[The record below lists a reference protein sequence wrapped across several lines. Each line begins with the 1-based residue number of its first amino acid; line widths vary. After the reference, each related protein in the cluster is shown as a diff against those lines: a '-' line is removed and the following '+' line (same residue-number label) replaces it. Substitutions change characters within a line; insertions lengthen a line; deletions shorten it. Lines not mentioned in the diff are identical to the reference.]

1 MNPPGNP
8 FPIPLGPSIRLKC
21 TQVAI
26 QVTSTNEVG
35 IGNPS
40 KNLDFPVVS
49 LGSNATVALNLANRA
64 IPQQMN
70 VVKAKMSSVERQP
83 MVNAR
88 KAGATPK
95 EIYIEQL

>member
-1 MNPPGNP
+1 M
-8 FPIPLGPSIRLKC
+8 
-21 TQVAI
+21 
-26 QVTSTNEVG
+26 QVTRTNEVG

-40 KNLDFPVVS
+40 KNLDLPVVS
-49 LGSNATVALNLANRA
+49 LGSNATVALNLASRA

-95 EIYIEQL
+95 EIWTRNNYRAQHCPLAVYSFVCM